1 MGIDDEVWS
10 RQLNCQRAVPVVSV
24 QRSLFVVTRRRRL
37 VALLQ
42 VVWARVT
49 DIVIKTILSIEATVN
64 AAQALMTA
72 R

>member
-1 MGIDDEVWS
+1 
-10 RQLNCQRAVPVVSV
+10 
-24 QRSLFVVTRRRRL
+24 
-37 VALLQ
+37 
-42 VVWARVT
+42 VWARVT